1 MSIIDIV
8 YKNIVNFV
16 WWIIDEYI
24 LLKKIFNMIVKVY
37 L

>member
-1 MSIIDIV
+1 MSIIDIE

>member
-1 MSIIDIV
+1 MSIFDIE

-24 LLKKIFNMIVKVY
+24 LLKKILNMIVKVY

>member
-1 MSIIDIV
+1 MSIIDIE

-24 LLKKIFNMIVKVY
+24 LLKKILNMIVKVY